1 MNGDVVTIRASSWG
15 DLMDCAYR
23 WEGKHVQGMK
33 MPAGVRALL
42 GSAFHHA
49 TAEWDS
55 SHLAGQPL
63 PADEVG
69 QMLVDFM
76 HAPGFEVDYR
86 DSFTVQQAI
95 PIGLRLLQ
103 LYMQTINPHDFVAV
117 ELTIQPI
124 VVDLGDGLQI
134 RMTGQLD
141 RARVRRNA
149 YGQAGYGIDDVKS
162 GVRAVE
168 FGEARTRIHKAQLG
182 VYELLAERS
191 LNVPF
196 DLPARV
202 IGCRTSG
209 EPEIAIAEV
218 PNAREALLGFDG
230 QPGMLHVAGMYLK
243 AGIFPP
249 NPSSSLCADKFCP
262 RYHSCKYRG

>member
-1 MNGDVVTIRASSWG
+1 MSLITIRASSWG

-23 WEGKHVQGMK
+23 WEGKHVQGMQR
-33 MPAGVRALL
+33 PAGVRALL

-49 TAEWDS
+49 TAEWDT
-55 SHLAGQPL
+55 SHLNGTPL
-63 PADEVG
+63 APADVG

-76 HAPGFEVDYR
+76 NAPGFDVDYS
-86 DSFTVQQAI
+86 DSFTVREAI
-95 PIGLRLLQ
+95 PIGLKLLQ
-103 LYMQTINPHDFVAV
+103 LYMRTINPLAFAAV

-124 VVDLGDGLQI
+124 DVDLGDGLVI
-134 RMTGQLD
+134 RMTGTLD
-141 RARVRRNA
+141 RARVRRDE
-149 YGQAGYGIDDVKS
+149 YGRAGYGIDDVKT
-162 GVRAVE
+162 GVLAVVM
-168 FGEARTRIHKAQLG
+168 GEARTRVHKAQLG

-191 LNVPF
+191 LQQPF
-196 DLPARV
+196 NLPARV

-218 PNAREALLGFDG
+218 PNAREALMGFDD
-230 QPGMLHVAGMYLK
+230 QPGMLQVAGMYLK

-262 RYHSCKYRG
+262 RYHQCKYRG

>member
-1 MNGDVVTIRASSWG
+1 MNPVTIRASSWG

-23 WEGKHVQGMK
+23 WEGKHVLGMK

-49 TAEWDS
+49 TAEWDG

-63 PADEVG
+63 PADEVA

-76 HAPGFEVDYR
+76 RDPGFEVDYS
-86 DSFTVQQAI
+86 DNFTVREAI
-95 PIGLRLLQ
+95 PIGLKLLA
-103 LYMQTINPHDFVAV
+103 LYMQTINPLHFAAV
-117 ELTIQPI
+117 ELTINPI
-124 VVDLGDGLQI
+124 DVDLGDGLVI
-134 RMTGQLD
+134 RMTGTLD
-141 RARVRRNA
+141 RARVRRNE
-149 YGQAGYGIDDVKS
+149 YGQAGYGIDDVKT
-162 GVRAVE
+162 GVLAVVM
-168 FGEARTRIHKAQLG
+168 GEARTRIHKAQLG

-191 LNVPF
+191 LQQPF

-202 IGCRTSG
+202 IGCRTSF

-218 PNAREALLGFDG
+218 PNAREALLGFDD

-262 RYHSCKYRG
+262 RFNQCKYRG